1 MTEESA
7 FARAQR
13 KMIAARI
20 EFLAALARIQP
31 AELSSMPTEEECSP
45 LQIAHHLSV
54 TDGLALEQ
62 MQRIQEE
69 DNPQI
74 VNITDVAPH
83 TSKDILSS
91 LSLAS
96 VLATMAS
103 QHEAI
108 FRYLSN
114 LPETAW
120 ERSFQQEQWG
130 QCKFYQFVNLLPLQ
144 DKMATRQLETI
155 RSRGTG
161 SL

>member
-1 MTEESA
+1 MEENSS

-13 KMIAARI
+13 KMVAARV

-31 AELSSMPTEEECSP
+31 ADLSVAPTEEEWSP
-45 LQIAHHLSV
+45 LQIAYHLSI

-74 VNITDVAPH
+74 ANIAEIALH
-83 TSKDILSS
+83 ILTNSS
-91 LSLAS
+91 SPLSLAS
-96 VLATMAS
+96 ILATMTA
-103 QHEAI
+103 HREAI

-130 QCKFYQFVNLLPLQ
+130 LRKFQQFVNLLPLQ
-144 DKMATRQLETI
+144 DKMATRQL
-155 RSRGTG
+155 GT
-161 SL
+161 LK